1 MMQSIMSWIEHSGL
15 HDVLIDSAWAFPAF
29 EIVHF
34 IGLVLLFGSVAAVD
48 LRLLGVGASIPV
60 SAVLRFLPVAA
71 LGFALNAIS
80 GTMFL
85 FSDPY
90 RYFPNV
96 AFRLKILAIVLAG
109 LNAAWF
115 MFVAGSERQ
124 GNGTPRAVEKALAA
138 SSLLL
143 WLGVIVLGRA
153 IPYLE

>member
-1 MMQSIMSWIEHSGL
+1 MMQSIMSWIEHSRL
-15 HDVLIDSAWAFPAF
+15 HDVLIDSAWAFPVF

-34 IGLVLLFGSVAAVD
+34 IGLVMLFGSVAAVD

-115 MFVAGSERQ
+115 ILTAGSERQ
-124 GNGTPRAVEKALAA
+124 GNGTHNVADKALAA

-143 WLGVIVLGRA
+143 WLGVITLGRA